1 MDSATVMAAAHLLE
15 RGSIIV
21 LEQVLGIPKGFHK
34 TNPMGQVNLMGFPL
48 GNPYPRVMEQV
59 LVPPNLSATE
69 VEHPMD
75 GERT

>member
-1 MDSATVMAAAHLLE
+1 MDSATVMAAVHLSAMEVATVSEPALD
-15 RGSIIV
+15 
-21 LEQVLGIPKGFHK
+21 IPRGFHK